1 MTKVNVE
8 QAIGAAT
15 RELAKHLASAE
26 WFVVSY
32 DEDGIEQPIALLQM
46 GLAIYLDKPIVV
58 VVPIGIR
65 IPMNLRRLALRIVE
79 YDPADPS
86 TINDMLVRIRRTVV
100 Q

>member
-1 MTKVNVE
+1 MRDEALQHV
-8 QAIGAAT
+8 T
-15 RELAKHLASAE
+15 REHAKTIASAE

-32 DEDGIEQPIALLQM
+32 DEDVIEQPIPLVCM
-46 GLAIYLDKPIVV
+46 GLAVYLDKPIVV
-58 VVPIGIR
+58 VVPIGMK

-86 TINDMLVRIRRTVV
+86 TITDMLVRIRRTVV

>member
-1 MTKVNVE
+1 MRDEALQSV
-8 QAIGAAT
+8 T
-15 RELAKHLASAE
+15 REHAKTIASAE

-32 DEDGIEQPIALLQM
+32 DEDVIEQPIPLLQM
-46 GLAIYLDKPIVV
+46 GLAVYLDKPIVV
-58 VVPIGIR
+58 VVPIGIK

-86 TINDMLVRIRRTVV
+86 TITDMLVRIRRTVV

>member
-1 MTKVNVE
+1 MRVDEALRQVV
-8 QAIGAAT
+8 
-15 RELAKHLASAE
+15 REHAKHLASAE
-26 WFVVSY
+26 WFVVGY
-32 DEDGIEQPIALLQM
+32 DEDLIEQPIALLQM

-58 VVPIGIR
+58 IVPIGIK

-86 TINDMLVRIRRTVV
+86 TMSDALVRIRRTVV